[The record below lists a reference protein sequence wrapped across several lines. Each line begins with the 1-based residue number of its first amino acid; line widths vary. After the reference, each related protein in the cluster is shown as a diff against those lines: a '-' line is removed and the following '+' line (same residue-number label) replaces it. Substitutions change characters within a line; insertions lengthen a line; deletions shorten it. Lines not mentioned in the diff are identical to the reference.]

1 VSSSDAA
8 PIRTFHARTG
18 RISRT
23 AAAALERRWITHG
36 HTIGSGPLDVAR
48 LFGREAP
55 LVLEIGAGMG
65 DATLG
70 MAAVDRDRNYLA
82 IDVHTPGLS
91 RLLAIADRDGIT
103 NIRAARGDALVLL
116 RDSASIPP
124 ASVDAIH
131 IFFPDPWPKARHH
144 KRRMIQPETVAL
156 LRERLKPGGIL
167 HTATDW
173 ADYAEQMDEVLSR
186 DPELVNAFDGPAPR
200 PDHRPETKYE
210 RRGADAGRA
219 IADFIFIRRPTAPP
233 SAG

>member
-1 VSSSDAA
+1 M

-18 RISRT
+18 RIS
-23 AAAALERRWITHG
+23 ANAEAALARRWATHG
-36 HTIGSGPLDVAR
+36 HTIGDGPLDITK
-48 LFGREAP
+48 LFGRDAP

-70 MAAVDRDRNYLA
+70 MAAADPDRNYLA

-91 RLLAIADRDGIT
+91 RLLAIAERDSIT
-103 NIRAARGDALVLL
+103 NVRAARGDALVLL
-116 RDSASIPP
+116 RDDNSIRS

-144 KRRMIQPETVAL
+144 KRRMIQPTTVAL
-156 LRERLKPGGIL
+156 LRDRLKPGGIL

-173 ADYAEQMDEVLSR
+173 ADYAEQMLDVLAQ
-186 DPELVNAFDGPAPR
+186 DPELVNAFDGVAPR
-200 PDHRPETKYE
+200 PTHRPETKYE

-219 IADFIFIRRPTAPP
+219 IVDLIFIRRP
-233 SAG
+233 